1 MKDLWLAKEEGSSI
15 KRKVKNISTEL
26 LKIMACSEN
35 SEKFNAI
42 FKKKNL
48 TDSYNALQLL
58 PSVSPPLLNHVA

>member
-48 TDSYNALQLL
+48 HYLTSRLLMVLQ
-58 PSVSPPLLNHVA
+58 

>member
-48 TDSYNALQLL
+48 HYLTSRFTINLQ
-58 PSVSPPLLNHVA
+58 